1 MTLCRH
7 TKLLSLLACS
17 LFALSNIA
25 QAASTSGTL
34 IAVSAYGEVKHVNDQ
49 AQLTFTVDER
59 DTNKA
64 AAASRV
70 NQKMKQATELLK
82 RLDPSATLQTRG
94 YYTYPVYPEDT
105 SATTNRAQP
114 QATSW
119 RVGQSLDVST
129 RNLNDLPK
137 TVAAVQD
144 VMGLSNINFNLSE
157 QTRKNL
163 DQSSIKAAYQHLNE
177 RITAIAS
184 ALGRNPADAMIEIID
199 FEGAGRE
206 MDYAA
211 TPRAM
216 MAAAPMMRDT
226 PKIETPSLEPGETS
240 VSIRLVGKMRF
251 K

>member
-1 MTLCRH
+1 MTLRRY

-17 LFALSNIA
+17 LFSLGNIA

-49 AQLTFTVDER
+49 AQLTFTVDEQ
-59 DTNKA
+59 DKSKA
-64 AAASRV
+64 AGASRV

-94 YYTYPVYPEDT
+94 YYTYPIYTEDT
-105 SATTNRAQP
+105 PTATRGQR

-119 RVGQSLDVST
+119 RVGQSLEVST
-129 RNLNDLPK
+129 HNLNDLPK

-144 VMGLSNINFNLSE
+144 VIGLSNINFNLSE

-177 RITAIAS
+177 RIAAIAS

-206 MDYAA
+206 MDYVAA
-211 TPRAM
+211 PRAM
-216 MAAAPMMRDT
+216 MASAPMMRDT

-240 VSIRLVGKMRF
+240 VSIRLVGKIRF